1 MPDLSWQT
9 LYSAALSESDP
20 TKLVGRIEAARRA
33 IHRRLE
39 ELDESNARERR
50 QLDDALHAIFT
61 LAARRRS
68 A

>member
-33 IHRRLE
+33 IHRRLD

>member
-20 TKLVGRIEAARRA
+20 TKLVGRIEASRRA
-33 IHRRLE
+33 LHRRLE
-39 ELDESNARERR
+39 ELDESNVRERR